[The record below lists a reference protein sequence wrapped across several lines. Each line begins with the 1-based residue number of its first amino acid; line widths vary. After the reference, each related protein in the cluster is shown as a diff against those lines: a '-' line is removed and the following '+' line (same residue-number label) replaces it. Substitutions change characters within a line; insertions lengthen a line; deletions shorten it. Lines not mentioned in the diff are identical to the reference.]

1 MKTKTTNSN
10 LVHTVQISTWYG
22 KGRRFLYKSKYKN
35 LAILVIN
42 TFARLYRLI
51 KYSVKSL
58 KFMDSNIRVLSKK
71 NFIFVDVQIRWSP
84 CCSQY
89 AHILWQIFVDFFIS
103 RFDGVDGVMVFNATF
118 NNISVVSWRSVSLVE
133 KT

>member
-1 MKTKTTNSN
+1 
-10 LVHTVQISTWYG
+10 LLDYID
-22 KGRRFLYKSKYKN
+22 F
-35 LAILVIN
+35 
-42 TFARLYRLI
+42 I

-118 NNISVVSWRSVSLVE
+118 NNISVVSWRSVSLVG
-133 KT
+133 KTRVLGENHRPVARHWQTLSHNVVSSTPRQKRGSNSQL